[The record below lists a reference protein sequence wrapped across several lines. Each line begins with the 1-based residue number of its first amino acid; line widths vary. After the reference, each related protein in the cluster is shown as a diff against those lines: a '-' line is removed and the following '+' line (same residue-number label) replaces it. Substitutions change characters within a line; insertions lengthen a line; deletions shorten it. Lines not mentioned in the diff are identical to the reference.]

1 MEVCVMVVLSCVF
14 LFFKQKSGYDLRISD
29 WSSDVCAADLRAFL
43 DLVEEL
49 RIGDRVAAGLGG
61 TAVEQRDDERQRDQ
75 DSHPDHQALHPG
87 IAAAV
92 VVGALLLVVVVHER
106 WYLSWPKIRAGRL
119 MAMEQK
125 RVRCRAGAGRG

>member
-14 LFFKQKSGYDLRISD
+14 LFFKQKTAYEVRISD
-29 WSSDVCAADLRAFL
+29 WSSDVCSSDLRAFL

-92 VVGALLLVVVVHER
+92 VEIGRASCRER
-106 WYLSWPKIRAGRL
+106 VCQS
-119 MAMEQK
+119 
-125 RVRCRAGAGRG
+125 V

>member
-1 MEVCVMVVLSCVF
+1 M
-14 LFFKQKSGYDLRISD
+14 RISD
-29 WSSDVCAADLRAFL
+29 WSSDVCSSDL
-43 DLVEEL
+43 
-49 RIGDRVAAGLGG
+49 GDRVAAGLGG

-106 WYLSWPKIRAGRL
+106 WYLSRSEEHTSELQSLMRISYAVFCLKKKTRNNTKIVR
-119 MAMEQK
+119 QK
-125 RVRCRAGAGRG
+125 